1 MFKFTR
7 EQKLAINSREK
18 NILVSAS
25 AGSGKTSVLVER
37 IIKLIIDNKK
47 PISVNKILAVTF
59 TDAATW
65 QIKKKISNALREI
78 KNPDDHARRQAIL
91 LNLANIFTL
100 HAFCLKLV
108 KKYFYL
114 VGIDPEFR
122 VPEENVPNNI
132 KKQSLLF

>member
-7 EQKLAINSREK
+7 EQELAINSRKK

-37 IIKLIIDNKK
+37 IIKLITDEKHLIQID
-47 PISVNKILAVTF
+47 KILAVTF

-65 QIKKKISNALREI
+65 QIKQKIANALRKI
-78 KNPDDHARRQAIL
+78 KNSNDNIKRQIIL
-91 LNLANIFTL
+91 LNVANIFTL

-108 KKYFYL
+108 K
-114 VGIDPEFR
+114 
-122 VPEENVPNNI
+122 N
-132 KKQSLLF
+132 